1 VTCTAPLA
9 NDPALSTRI
18 DAGIELLGQ
27 LPVLDQTLVRVRAL
41 SDDPDA
47 STEELVAAL
56 AGDPNISANL
66 LRFANSGHSASPVR
80 ATTLRQ
86 AVTLIGR
93 RAVGRMALEAEVCS
107 FFERAPGGGGTAR
120 GQLAVHAIQV
130 AAVAAELARRSG
142 GDVAAAHLAGLLHDL
157 GKLVLP
163 AAFGTEKLD
172 AIAGVTPAG
181 PARAVAE
188 REHLGVDHALAGA
201 RFAETTGLDA
211 LVVEA
216 VALHHGGPAKDEAA
230 QTDDA
235 PAAPALR
242 AVPAD
247 NDAPAPALRAV
258 PAEGDAP
265 AAADTTKFSPTTRA
279 VQAANATVAM
289 LNGHPADDVLLNA
302 ALTDLGLQL
311 SDLEEVAT
319 AAMPAAMSGGRGP
332 AALHDQ
338 IARLEHEARTDDLT
352 GLPNRRH
359 WTTTT
364 RDALAERPATVV
376 LVDVDHFKAVNDRH
390 GHPTGDY
397 VLIEIGRILTGHGFA
412 GRLGGDEFAL
422 LTHMPDPAGTV
433 AEAILAEVAEA
444 LGSGDLAVSVSIGT
458 ATTPAPGGDLTDALK
473 RADAAL
479 YDAKRAGRGLY
490 RAALDLA
497 A

>member
-1 VTCTAPLA
+1 MTAGAHLL
-9 NDPALSTRI
+9 DEPALAHRL
-18 DAGIELLGQ
+18 DLGIERLGQ
-27 LPVLDQTLVRVRAL
+27 LPVLDQTLVRVREL

-47 STEELVAAL
+47 STEELVTAL
-56 AGDPNISANL
+56 AADPNISANL

-130 AAVAAELARRSG
+130 ASVAAELARRTG
-142 GDVAAAHLAGLLHDL
+142 GDVPAAHLAGLLHDL

-163 AAFGTEKLD
+163 AAFDEETLD

-181 PARAVAE
+181 PARPVAE
-188 REHLGVDHALAGA
+188 QERLGVDHAAAGA
-201 RFAETTGLDA
+201 RFAQTTGLDA
-211 LVVEA
+211 RVVDA
-216 VALHHGGPAKDEAA
+216 IALHHGGGEG
-230 QTDDA
+230 
-235 PAAPALR
+235 
-242 AVPAD
+242 
-247 NDAPAPALRAV
+247 
-258 PAEGDAP
+258 AEGEDAEV
-265 AAADTTKFSPTTRA
+265 APTVRA

-302 ALTDLGLQL
+302 ALGDLGLEL
-311 SDLEEVAT
+311 SDLEEIAA

-352 GLPNRRH
+352 GLANRRH
-359 WTTTT
+359 WTTTA
-364 RDALAERPATVV
+364 RDALVEGPATVV

-390 GHPTGDY
+390 GHPTGDF
-397 VLIEIGRILTGHGFA
+397 VLIEIGRILGGHGFA

-422 LTHMPDPAGTV
+422 LTATPDPAGAA
-433 AEAILAEVAEA
+433 AEAILAEVAAA
-444 LGSGDLAVSVSIGT
+444 LGGGDLAVSVSVGT
-458 ATTPAPGGDLTDALK
+458 ATAWTPGADLTAALK

-479 YDAKRAGRGLY
+479 YEAKRAGRGQH
-490 RAALDLA
+490 RAAPDLV
-497 A
+497 

>member
-1 VTCTAPLA
+1 MPWNVTCTAPLA
-9 NDPALSTRI
+9 HDPALATRL
-18 DAGIELLGQ
+18 DAGIEQLGQ

-163 AAFGTEKLD
+163 AAFGPEKLD

-188 REHLGVDHALAGA
+188 REHLGVDHAVAGA
-201 RFAETTGLDA
+201 HFAETTGLDA
-211 LVVEA
+211 GVVEA
-216 VALHHGGPAKDEAA
+216 IALHH
-230 QTDDA
+230 
-235 PAAPALR
+235 AAPAEEDATA
-242 AVPAD
+242 AV
-247 NDAPAPALRAV
+247 
-258 PAEGDAP
+258 
-265 AAADTTKFSPTTRA
+265 SPTARA

-302 ALTDLGLQL
+302 ALGELGLQL
-311 SDLEEVAT
+311 GDLEEVAS

-332 AALHDQ
+332 AVLHDQ

-359 WTTTT
+359 WTTTA
-364 RDALAERPATVV
+364 RDALAQRPATVV
-376 LVDVDHFKAVNDRH
+376 LVDVDHFKAVNDQH

-397 VLIEIGRILTGHGFA
+397 VLIEIGRILGGHGFA
-412 GRLGGDEFAL
+412 GRLGGDEYAL
-422 LTHMPDPAGTV
+422 LTRRPDPTGAV
-433 AEAILAEVAEA
+433 AASVLAEVHEA

-458 ATTPAPGGDLTDALK
+458 ASTPAPGGDLTDALK

-479 YDAKRAGRGLY
+479 YEAKRAGRGLF
-490 RAALDLA
+490 RAAPALA
-497 A
+497 V

>member
-1 VTCTAPLA
+1 MPWNVTSTAPLA
-9 NDPALSTRI
+9 LVPALVTRL
-18 DAGIELLGQ
+18 DAGIEQLGQ

-163 AAFGTEKLD
+163 AAFGAETLD

-181 PARAVAE
+181 PARAAAE
-188 REHLGVDHALAGA
+188 REGLGIDHAVAGA
-201 RFAETTGLDA
+201 YFAQTTGLDA
-211 LVVEA
+211 GVVVA
-216 VALHHGGPAKDEAA
+216 IALHHGADEG
-230 QTDDA
+230 DDA
-235 PAAPALR
+235 PP
-242 AVPAD
+242 V
-247 NDAPAPALRAV
+247 
-258 PAEGDAP
+258 
-265 AAADTTKFSPTTRA
+265 SPTTRA

-302 ALTDLGLQL
+302 ALGELGLEL

-332 AALHDQ
+332 AVLHDQ

-352 GLPNRRH
+352 GLANRRH
-359 WTTTT
+359 WTTTA

-397 VLIEIGRILTGHGFA
+397 VLIEIGRILGGHGFA
-412 GRLGGDEFAL
+412 GRLGGDEYAL
-422 LTHMPDPAGTV
+422 LTHVPDPSGAA

-444 LGSGDLAVSVSIGT
+444 LGGDLAVSVSIGT
-458 ATTPAPGGDLTDALK
+458 TTTWTPGGDLTEQLK

-479 YDAKRAGRGLY
+479 YDAKRAGRGLA
-490 RAALDLA
+490 RAAAEVA

>member
-1 VTCTAPLA
+1 VTCAAYLA
-9 NDPALSTRI
+9 RDPALATRL
-18 DAGIELLGQ
+18 DAGIEQLGQ

-56 AGDPNISANL
+56 SGDPNISANL

-142 GDVAAAHLAGLLHDL
+142 GDVAAAHLAALLHDL

-163 AAFGTEKLD
+163 AAFGAEALD

-181 PARAVAE
+181 PARPVAE
-188 REHLGVDHALAGA
+188 REQLGVDHAVAGA
-201 RFAETTGLDA
+201 HFAETTGLDA
-211 LVVEA
+211 RVVEA
-216 VALHHGGPAKDEAA
+216 IALHHG
-230 QTDDA
+230 A
-235 PAAPALR
+235 P
-242 AVPAD
+242 
-247 NDAPAPALRAV
+247 
-258 PAEGDAP
+258 EGEEV
-265 AAADTTKFSPTTRA
+265 SPTARA
-279 VQAANATVAM
+279 VQAADATVAM
-289 LNGHPADDVLLNA
+289 LNGHPADDALLNA
-302 ALTDLGLQL
+302 ALAELGLEL

-332 AALHDQ
+332 AVLHDQ

-352 GLPNRRH
+352 GLANRRH
-359 WTTTT
+359 WTTTA
-364 RDALAERPATVV
+364 RDVLATSPATVL
-376 LVDVDHFKAVNDRH
+376 LVDVDHFKSVNDRH

-397 VLIEIGRILTGHGFA
+397 VLIEIGRILGGHGLA

-422 LTHMPDPAGTV
+422 LTHTPDPSGAAAG
-433 AEAILAEVAEA
+433 AILAEVAEA
-444 LGSGDLAVSVSIGT
+444 LGNSDLAVSVSVGT
-458 ATTPAPGGDLTDALK
+458 ATTWTPGGDLTEELK

-479 YDAKRAGRGLY
+479 YEAKRAGRGLF
-490 RAALDLA
+490 RTAPDVVA
-497 A
+497 